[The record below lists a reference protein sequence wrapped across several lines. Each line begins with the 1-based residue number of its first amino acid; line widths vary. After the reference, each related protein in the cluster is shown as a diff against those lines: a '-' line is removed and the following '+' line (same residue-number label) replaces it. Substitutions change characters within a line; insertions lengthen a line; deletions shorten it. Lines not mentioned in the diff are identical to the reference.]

1 MESIISPEEPSSDG
15 VPFIR
20 SLTSDDFLSG
30 FMAYSQVYDDW
41 LRDQPNDF
49 NLITSMLKANDE
61 VRLHSRVIFS
71 WLNPQGSHRQGNA
84 FAREF
89 MVMLGSDLASW
100 LDLSRLKVFREKNR
114 IDLCLTDGRRYLI
127 IENKLDAPDQ
137 RGQVRRYVEFVQT
150 EREALPED
158 ILLIFLTKGSR
169 NPSKRSLAEWAIEP
183 DGNGRL
189 RLVDENGKEQAGY
202 RHCSYGTDVLE
213 WLERCELQL
222 SCSNDGG
229 RLDNLR
235 FAFGEYRRV
244 VERISGKTKDT
255 RMALEA
261 WILEGGDPAS
271 MHKRIACAESIVEQ
285 MWKLKARWLKHAMT
299 EGMDA
304 LLARWAEYVEPVKPE
319 DLGVTT
325 VEEFKSPHAT
335 AFFSPKTRWHPNKGR
350 FWKVTKGAHADRL
363 ALVICIG
370 KTWLHVGLLPLRA
383 GKLSDGVWIENL
395 DARALNIRKNPISEK
410 VLLGFRSFGVPLEQ
424 AILQMAPF
432 ECSEQGQVVQSI
444 VSMLVNESTNGNSQ
458 RLGLHR

>member
-189 RLVDENGKEQAGY
+189 RLVDENGKEQ
-202 RHCSYGTDVLE
+202 
-213 WLERCELQL
+213 
-222 SCSNDGG
+222 
-229 RLDNLR
+229 
-235 FAFGEYRRV
+235 
-244 VERISGKTKDT
+244 
-255 RMALEA
+255 
-261 WILEGGDPAS
+261 
-271 MHKRIACAESIVEQ
+271 
-285 MWKLKARWLKHAMT
+285 
-299 EGMDA
+299 
-304 LLARWAEYVEPVKPE
+304 
-319 DLGVTT
+319 
-325 VEEFKSPHAT
+325 
-335 AFFSPKTRWHPNKGR
+335 
-350 FWKVTKGAHADRL
+350 
-363 ALVICIG
+363 
-370 KTWLHVGLLPLRA
+370 
-383 GKLSDGVWIENL
+383 
-395 DARALNIRKNPISEK
+395 
-410 VLLGFRSFGVPLEQ
+410 
-424 AILQMAPF
+424 
-432 ECSEQGQVVQSI
+432 
-444 VSMLVNESTNGNSQ
+444 
-458 RLGLHR
+458 